1 MSPMET
7 TISTPYPPLV
17 KRFQSLFVDQVFIII
32 CIAVLSMLL
41 GNPEDESLNWIRALS
56 LFGLFFV
63 YEPLCMVFGCTVGNF
78 VSGIRV
84 RRFSDPTRKINLFQS
99 YLRFI
104 VKLLLGI
111 ISFFTVTSD
120 EHKRA
125 LHDKASGSVMIYK
138 PKA

>member
-1 MSPMET
+1 MET
-7 TISTPYPPLV
+7 NISITYPTLV

-32 CIAVLSMLL
+32 CMAVFSMLL
-41 GNPEDESLNWIRALS
+41 GNPEDESLNGIRGLL

-63 YEPLCMVFGCTVGNF
+63 YEPLCMVFGCTAGNF
-78 VSGIRV
+78 IAGIRV
-84 RRFSDPTRKINLFQS
+84 RRFSDPAQKINLFQS

-120 EHKRA
+120 KHKRA
-125 LHDKASGSVMIYK
+125 LHDKVSGSVMIYK